1 MVLSLGLGGWRANGK
16 GESLVSKRNHSLLSE
31 ETKQYLARIQ
41 GAGDRAHP
49 YDYGELTSRE
59 AGNFTKYAVAA
70 AEELLSQR
78 VEQSRLS

>member
-1 MVLSLGLGGWRANGK
+1 MSR
-16 GESLVSKRNHSLLSE
+16 RNQSLLSE

-49 YDYGELTSRE
+49 FDYGELTSKE

-78 VEQSRLS
+78 TGQTGP

>member
-1 MVLSLGLGGWRANGK
+1 MSRRK
-16 GESLVSKRNHSLLSE
+16 HSLLSE

-49 YDYGELTSRE
+49 YDYSELTSKE

-70 AEELLSQR
+70 AEQLLSQR
-78 VEQSRLS
+78 IDPTGLS